1 MAEERI
7 YPYDDGTMYYDW
19 NLHRYVLKPECVLD
33 ELNINLSERLNAKGS
48 AVKENVP
55 DNVLRRI
62 SSIVYGEIYKRSE
75 YNDVQE
81 YLLAKCP
88 SLRKNIKEAMK
99 EQVLYFLINGDT
111 SNFAGLDLKNSRV
124 IEINRLR
131 NESRLSPD
139 AEIILQRP
147 IKELGHGA
155 CSILYQGKWNVFKDF
170 DYEKDN
176 Y

>member
-1 MAEERI
+1 MAEQKT
-7 YPYDDGTMYYDW
+7 YPYDDETMFYDW
-19 NLHRYVLKPECVLD
+19 DTHRYILTPECVFD
-33 ELNINLSERLNAKGS
+33 ELNINLAERLNKRGS
-48 AVKENVP
+48 AVAENVP
-55 DNVLRRI
+55 SNVLRRI
-62 SSIVYGEIYKRSE
+62 SNIVYGEIYKCSE

-99 EQVLYFLINGDT
+99 EQVVYFLINGDT
-111 SNFAGLDLKNSRV
+111 SNFSGIDLKTGRV
-124 IEINRLR
+124 IEIDRLR
-131 NESRLSPD
+131 NQSRLAPD

-155 CSILYQGKWNVFKDF
+155 CSILYQGKWNIYKDF
-170 DYEKDN
+170 SYERDN